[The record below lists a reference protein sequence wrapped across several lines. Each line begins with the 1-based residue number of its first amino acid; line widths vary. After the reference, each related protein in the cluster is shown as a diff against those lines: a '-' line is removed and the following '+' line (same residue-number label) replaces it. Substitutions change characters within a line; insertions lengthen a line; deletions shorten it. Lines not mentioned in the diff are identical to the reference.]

1 MEEGRDSGL
10 DLYIELEHSPTGG
23 PMSSFCWAKRLK
35 LAAFGKQAMP
45 QHNFKHQILIFQVIF
60 GAGRCKIIE
69 AISSKVMAEVVLR
82 PSKDEAIAN
91 MLSALTLTTE
101 RERESR
107 NGNAGKVGGMG
118 LCSDERNVPLGNVPP
133 VLLQHSRRSEAYA
146 AVESYLSASS
156 CSKHDRRLKA
166 DYDRS
171 GSGSTLILAMD
182 DHEEVIDSFSG
193 AKLFYR
199 LSFHHRNRD
208 RVAKSYLRHVLDEG
222 KAIGLKN
229 RVRRL
234 YTNNTSYDSYDFRK
248 LGWSHVHF
256 EHPATFE
263 TIAMDPEKKRDIVD
277 DLIAFSRGKEFYSRV
292 GKPWKR
298 GYLLYG
304 PPGTGKSTM
313 IAAMDNLLDYDVYD
327 LELTAVKNNSALRKL
342 LLEISGKAIIVL
354 EDIDCSLDLS
364 GKRKKEKDKSEE
376 EEKKI
381 GSEENTES
389 KVTLSG
395 LLNFIDGLW
404 SACGE
409 ERLLVF
415 TTNFVEKLDPA
426 LIRRGRMDRHIEL
439 SYCDFE
445 GFKVLARNYLG
456 IKDHT
461 LFEKIQRLLEERNI
475 TPADVAE
482 NLMPKKITEV
492 AGSVEV
498 CLTNLIQALMES
510 KLKSAKGEEEML
522 EATVAKVVEEK
533 ESAAPST

>member
-1 MEEGRDSGL
+1 MGIEEKWAGWGSALASAMFLWAMFRQYFSSILGDRLGVHAMKLVSL
-10 DLYIELEHSPTGG
+10 LYPYVEITFFEYTGE
-23 PMSSFCWAKRLK
+23 RLK
-35 LAAFGKQAMP
+35 
-45 QHNFKHQILIFQVIF
+45 
-60 GAGRCKIIE
+60 
-69 AISSKVMAEVVLR
+69 
-82 PSKDEAIAN
+82 
-91 MLSALTLTTE
+91 
-101 RERESR
+101 
-107 NGNAGKVGGMG
+107 
-118 LCSDERNVPLGNVPP
+118 
-133 VLLQHSRRSEAYA
+133 RSEAYA

-156 CSKHDRRLKA
+156 CSKHARRLKA
-166 DYDRS
+166 DSDRS
-171 GSGSTLILAMD
+171 GSGSGSGSGSALILAMD

-193 AKLFYR
+193 AKLYWSSQIAPSKSHAISFYPSPPERRFYR
-199 LSFHHRNRD
+199 LSFHRRHRD
-208 RVAKSYLRHVLDEG
+208 LVAKSYLRHVLDEG

-234 YTNNTSYDSYDFRK
+234 YTNNSSYDSYDYRK

-263 TIAMDPEKKRDIVD
+263 TIAMDPQKKQDIVD
-277 DLIAFSRGKEFYSRV
+277 DLIAFSRGKEFYSRI

-313 IAAMDNLLDYDVYD
+313 IAAMANLLDYDVYD

-364 GKRKKEKDKSEE
+364 GKRKKEKEKSEE

-404 SACGE
+404 SACGG
-409 ERLLVF
+409 ERLVVF
-415 TTNFVEKLDPA
+415 TTNYVEKLDPA

-445 GFKVLARNYLG
+445 GFKILARNYLG
-456 IKDHT
+456 IKEHA
-461 LFEKIQRLLEERNI
+461 LFEKIQRLMEERNI

-482 NLMPKKITEV
+482 NLMPKKVTEV

-522 EATVAKVVEEK
+522 EATVAKVVDQK